1 MKLSPKIKICIIRN
15 DKMGDMIL
23 TLPIIK
29 AIKNSYSNTKIT
41 VVCSNTNSF
50 LCKEAPFV
58 DAYTVFDKKD
68 KLLSKIKFLRKF
80 RKSSFDFIFNF
91 SQDIETFFLLLIGK
105 SINKSSMIYLSR
117 YRNQKLSKV
126 LQRLIIKLLE
136 FDNIIINRDE
146 FYKKKMNFH
155 QAEIMYQL
163 VNTKLNIKKPKFFHL
178 FPSKINFEKTSQK
191 RVLIHLSD
199 RWIDHEYCED
209 MFLKLLSKL
218 EKRYGK
224 LYLTTD
230 QSSHKSF
237 QKIYQLYKK
246 FNNSE
251 LYKLNKS
258 NQSIIILDKLNFK
271 NWRNVIINSKLV
283 ITYECGCVHV
293 TSMSDV
299 PLLIVYDYKNK
310 PNMIHK
316 EYAPLTT
323 NYQKVITNQKRINAE
338 VMLKLEKMKSN
349 NLDMT

>member
-1 MKLSPKIKICIIRN
+1 MKVSQEINICIIRN

-29 AIKNSYSNTKIT
+29 AIKDSHPNTKIT
-41 VVCSNTNSF
+41 VVCSNINSF
-50 LCKEAPFV
+50 LCEEASFV
-58 DAYTVFDKKD
+58 DEYSVFDKKD
-68 KLLSKIKFLRKF
+68 KLVSKIKFLTTF
-80 RKSSFDFIFNF
+80 RKNSFDFIFNF
-91 SQDIETFFLLLIGK
+91 SQDIETFLLLLIAK
-105 SINKSSMIYLSR
+105 SVNKSSLIYLSR
-117 YRNQKLSKV
+117 YRNPKFSKIF
-126 LQRLIIKLLE
+126 QRLFIKLVG
-136 FDNIIINRDE
+136 FDNIKINRHK
-146 FYKKKMNFH
+146 FYKKKIGFH
-155 QAEIMYQL
+155 QTEIMCRL
-163 VNTKLNIKKPKFFHL
+163 VNKKLNIKKPKLFHL
-178 FPSKINFEKTSQK
+178 FPSEINFKKTFQK
-191 RVLIHLSD
+191 RILIHLSD

-237 QKIYQLYKK
+237 QKIYELYEK
-246 FNNSE
+246 FNDSE
-251 LYKLNKS
+251 LYNVNKS
-258 NQSIIILDKLNFK
+258 NQNVIILDKLNFK

-293 TSMSDV
+293 ASMSDV
-299 PLLIVYDYKNK
+299 PLLVIYDYKNK

-338 VMLKLEKMKSN
+338 VMIKLEKMKSK
-349 NLDMT
+349 